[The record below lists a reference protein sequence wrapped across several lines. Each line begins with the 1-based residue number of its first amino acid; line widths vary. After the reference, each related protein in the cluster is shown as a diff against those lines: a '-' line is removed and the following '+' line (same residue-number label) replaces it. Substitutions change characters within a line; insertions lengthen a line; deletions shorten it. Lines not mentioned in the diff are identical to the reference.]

1 MQCQNN
7 LKQLALACLSHEHAN
22 GKFPSG
28 GWCYEWIGDA
38 SRGFGKKQPGSWVFS
53 ILPYMD
59 NTTLFN
65 MSASNSSTGQLNNVR
80 SAREHVHD
88 PADRDELSY
97 AAASGGVSRN
107 RDELCQS
114 SRRQLSQYRQ
124 GRLRGEWGDSVYASS
139 YRACDP
145 GPTTLAEGDA
155 AFAGARFQN
164 GQSWGANYNVRGK
177 NITTL
182 LPPAWGPTPY
192 NGIIFQNS
200 EVTMGMITDG
210 SSNTYLIGEKYC
222 VQAFYATGNDTSDC
236 ETIYN
241 GDDDD
246 NERTAWC
253 SPMQDTPDYYS
264 ESWGTPTTPSTI
276 SLYGSITAGAATR
289 RTFMPS
295 GLRRETC
302 ISTPPPPLSWV

>member
-1 MQCQNN
+1 MCMTP
-7 LKQLALACLSHEHAN
+7 LT
-22 GKFPSG
+22 
-28 GWCYEWIGDA
+28 
-38 SRGFGKKQPGSWVFS
+38 V
-53 ILPYMD
+53 
-59 NTTLFN
+59 
-65 MSASNSSTGQLNNVR
+65 MSCPT
-80 SAREHVHD
+80 
-88 PADRDELSY
+88 
-97 AAASGGVSRN
+97 
-107 RDELCQS
+107 
-114 SRRQLSQYRQ
+114 RRQAVVYHGIGMSFVNPPGGSCPNIVKGDYA
-124 GRLRGEWGDSVYASS
+124 GNGGDSVYASS

-276 SLYGSITAGAATR
+276 SLYGSAHA
-289 RTFMPS
+289 S
-295 GLRRETC
+295 GLNFAFC
-302 ISTPPPPLSWV
+302 DGSVHQISYSINSNVPHNWAGWQAGDSPSPGSGIHQRLANRCDGLTIDTSVF